1 MTFAEDRVTRPDGT
15 VHIAVVDSET
25 TSLDPGTAEVIG
37 LGVLC
42 VRVDRARGQML
53 SMVGS
58 AFGWQEPKSYP
69 PAAEA
74 VTGLSA
80 SQLVGCRLDRPRIEA
95 LLSQADLVVAH
106 HAAFERP
113 FLEPLFP
120 QLAELRWA
128 CALYDIDWRT
138 GQHMSHPS
146 INGLLNAYG
155 LGSSDK
161 TPEGDCNA
169 LVKIM
174 SQPL

>member
-1 MTFAEDRVTRPDGT
+1 MAFDEDWISRPDGT

-42 VRVDRARGQML
+42 ARVDRARGQML

-74 VTGLSA
+74 ATGLSA
-80 SQLVGCRLDRPRIEA
+80 SRLTGCQLDRPKIEA

-106 HAAFERP
+106 HAAFERL

-120 QLAELRWA
+120 QLAEFRWA
-128 CALYDIDWRT
+128 CALYDIDWHP
-138 GQHMSHPS
+138 GQKMSHPS
-146 INGLLNAYG
+146 FNGLLNAYG
-155 LGSSDK
+155 SA
-161 TPEGDCNA
+161 EQNA
-169 LVKIM
+169 I
-174 SQPL
+174 Q